1 MTDGNKKILIVVED
15 DGLLRRIIAGRLKS
29 MGYEV
34 FQAEDGQAAI
44 DQILDKKPHLVLL
57 DLLIPKVDGFVVL
70 EKIRSYPDKKIADTP
85 VVVLSNLW
93 SDKDILRVKALKID
107 EYFVK
112 ANTDMEQV
120 FEKVENLLAKQI

>member
-1 MTDGNKKILIVVED
+1 MIDNRKKILIVVED
-15 DGLLRRIIAGRLKS
+15 DGLLRRIISDKLKS
-29 MGYEV
+29 MGYDV
-34 FQAEDGQAAI
+34 FQAEDGQSAI
-44 DQILDKKPHLVLL
+44 DQVLDKKPDLVLL

-70 EKIRSYPDKKIADTP
+70 EKIRSYPDKQVANTS

-112 ANTDMEQV
+112 ANTDMDQV
-120 FEKVENLLAKQI
+120 FEKIKNLLAKQL

>member
-1 MTDGNKKILIVVED
+1 MANGRKKILIVVED
-15 DGLLRRIIAGRLKS
+15 DGLLRRIISDKLKS
-29 MGYEV
+29 MGYDV
-34 FQAEDGQAAI
+34 FQAEDGQSAI
-44 DQILDKKPHLVLL
+44 DQVLDKKPDLVLL

-70 EKIRSYPDKKIADTP
+70 EKIRSYPDKQVANTS

-112 ANTDMEQV
+112 ANTDMDQV
-120 FEKVENLLAKQI
+120 FEKVKNLLSKQI

>member
-1 MTDGNKKILIVVED
+1 MTENKRKVLIVVED
-15 DGLLRRIIAGRLKS
+15 DGLLRRILSDKLRA
-29 MGYEV
+29 MGFEV
-34 FQAEDGQAAI
+34 FQAEDGQEALN
-44 DQILDKKPHLVLL
+44 QILDKKPSLILL

-70 EKIRSYPDKKIADTP
+70 EKIRSYPDKQIANTP

-93 SDKDILRVKALKID
+93 SDRDILRVKALKID

-120 FEKVENLLAKQI
+120 FEKIKDLMAKQI

>member
-1 MTDGNKKILIVVED
+1 MANGRKKILIVVED
-15 DGLLRRIIAGRLKS
+15 DGLLRRIISDKLKS
-29 MGYEV
+29 MGYDV
-34 FQAEDGQAAI
+34 FQAEDGQSAI
-44 DQILDKKPHLVLL
+44 DQVLDKKPDLVLL

-70 EKIRSYPDKKIADTP
+70 QKIRNYPDKQVANTS

-112 ANTDMEQV
+112 ANTDMDQV
-120 FEKVENLLAKQI
+120 FEKVKNLLSKQI

>member
-1 MTDGNKKILIVVED
+1 MTDQKKVLVVVED
-15 DGLLRRIIAGRLKS
+15 DGLLRKIIYDKLRT

-34 FQAEDGQAAI
+34 FQAEDGQEAI
-44 DQILDKKPHLVLL
+44 NAILDKKPDLVLL

-70 EKIRSYPDKKIADTP
+70 EKIRTYPDKSVANTP

-93 SDKDILRVKALKID
+93 SDID

-112 ANTDMEQV
+112 ANTDMDQV
-120 FEKVENLLAKQI
+120 FEKVKNLLVKQID

>member
-1 MTDGNKKILIVVED
+1 MKDDNKIVLVVED
-15 DGLLRRIIAGRLKS
+15 DGLLRKIVSDRLGS
-29 MGYEV
+29 MGYNV
-34 FQAEDGQAAI
+34 FQAEDGKEAI
-44 DQILDKKPHLVLL
+44 DAILDKKPHLVLL
-57 DLLIPKVDGFVVL
+57 DLLIPKIDGFLVL
-70 EKIRSYPDKKIADTP
+70 DKVRNYPDKQIANTP

-120 FEKVENLLAKQI
+120 FEKVKTLLSKQI